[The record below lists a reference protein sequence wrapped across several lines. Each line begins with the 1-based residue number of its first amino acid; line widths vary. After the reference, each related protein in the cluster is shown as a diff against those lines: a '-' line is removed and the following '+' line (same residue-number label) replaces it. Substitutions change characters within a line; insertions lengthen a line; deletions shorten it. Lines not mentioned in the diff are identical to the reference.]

1 MTKVI
6 VPVGMML
13 GEYFRPGG
21 EPSSAPEHW
30 HISVG
35 GFAEHLTSDE
45 VKVWAAAMLEPER
58 QARLEGTRETLE
70 QNVPALTEGA
80 VSRPGPIIDSL
91 LERGLLVEFDPV
103 DGELEAFAR
112 RHRLFPLGV
121 GMGNSQD
128 DPLVYRIA
136 VGNQARIGVNGDV
149 YALWSNSLYFLN
161 LWESCEQFAKEMNA
175 NAPDGEHI
183 PELDTDTVTRG
194 LAANI
199 PLLVSSECAFLDPIF
214 E

>member
-1 MTKVI
+1 MAMVI

-35 GFAEHLTSDE
+35 GYAEHLTNDE
-45 VKVWAAAMLEPER
+45 VKVWAAAMLEPET
-58 QARLEGTRETLE
+58 QARLEGTREALE
-70 QNVPALTEGA
+70 RTVGTRAEGA
-80 VSRPGPIIDSL
+80 VADPAPVVDRL
-91 LERGLLVEFDPV
+91 LDRGLLVEFDPV
-103 DGELEAFAR
+103 DGDLEAFAR

-121 GMGNSQD
+121 GMGNTQD

-175 NAPDGEHI
+175 NAPAGEHI